1 MDPIAIPLVQIYID
15 GLLEETIIQQKV
27 FGRIPIREGGG
38 EGHITS
44 QTLFKRKHMEDLG
57 RVLIAST
64 TTSIETSDNRIMR
77 RVVLTVVV
85 LLDGVCG
92 VCGHGGGGDG
102 RRGGMGGGYWWH
114 LLVMFAV
121 ALVGGVCGG
130 CRWCRYSWCL
140 WHWLVVFL
148 VVAVGVLRKS
158 KAERYDNNIEG
169 GRQGSVDGDEEN
181 KSEKEEKLESEK
193 VDDHQ
198 HEYNRSPMGR
208 KLIPTSQHHP
218 VKTFSIDRFHV
229 VMPIVDPVNKLKL
242 TSELILKYQLGKPFN
257 YFRKI
262 MKIENIDGLFKRCF
276 FGRFLELPED
286 PSAHFQIRIV
296 YGLLKCKIKYV
307 GDDKDLEEGGKKM
320 DEIWINYYGILICF
334 GLQKFATVMGLRCD
348 RLEEPSIAKGTPRK
362 RSKERNKTNKRHVDT
377 MADPM
382 VELIKKELAGAT
394 AIRRAVRQGQ
404 PNIEAFHDQPTEAKM
419 GASSGRV
426 VGVGGRH
433 AYVDT
438 THDDKYV
445 DAQGKINMFENTP
458 LTGLD
463 AKEKRDLRWAKNAKR
478 GTPDDPT
485 PPFPRKNSR
494 L

>member
-130 CRWCRYSWCL
+130 CRWC
-140 WHWLVVFL
+140 
-148 VVAVGVLRKS
+148 
-158 KAERYDNNIEG
+158 
-169 GRQGSVDGDEEN
+169 
-181 KSEKEEKLESEK
+181 
-193 VDDHQ
+193 
-198 HEYNRSPMGR
+198 
-208 KLIPTSQHHP
+208 
-218 VKTFSIDRFHV
+218 
-229 VMPIVDPVNKLKL
+229 
-242 TSELILKYQLGKPFN
+242 
-257 YFRKI
+257 
-262 MKIENIDGLFKRCF
+262 
-276 FGRFLELPED
+276 
-286 PSAHFQIRIV
+286 RIV